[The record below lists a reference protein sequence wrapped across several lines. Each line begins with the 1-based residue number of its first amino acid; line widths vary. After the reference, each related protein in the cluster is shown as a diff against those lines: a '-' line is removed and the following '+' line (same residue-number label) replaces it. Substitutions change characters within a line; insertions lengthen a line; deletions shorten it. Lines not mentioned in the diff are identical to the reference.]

1 MGEICEICMI
11 QLKLWDDYV
20 TIDYGAEAIL
30 CAKCQ
35 EEVDE
40 LYNKHEGDKE
50 FKKCVEEI
58 RKLKN
63 KEKK

>member
-20 TIDYGAEAIL
+20 TIDYEAEAIL
-30 CAKCQ
+30 CIKCQ

-40 LYNKHEGDKE
+40 LYDKHEGKKE
-50 FKKCVEEI
+50 FEKCVEEI
-58 RKLKN
+58 RKRRQKQ
-63 KEKK
+63 K

>member
-1 MGEICEICMI
+1 MGEICEICMV

-20 TIDYGAEAIL
+20 TIDYEAEAIL
-30 CAKCQ
+30 CSKCQ

-40 LYNKHEGDKE
+40 LYDKQEGDKE
-50 FKKCVEEI
+50 FKECVEEI

>member
-20 TIDYGAEAIL
+20 TIDYESEAIL
-30 CAKCQ
+30 CSKCQ

-40 LYNKHEGDKE
+40 LYEKHEGDKE
-50 FKKCVEEI
+50 FKKCVEEV
-58 RKLKN
+58 RKRR
-63 KEKK
+63 KEKW

>member
-1 MGEICEICMI
+1 MGEICEICLT

-20 TIDYGAEAIL
+20 CIDYESEAIL
-30 CAKCQ
+30 CSKCQ

-40 LYNKHEGDKE
+40 LHDKHEGEKE

-58 RKLKN
+58 RKRR
-63 KEKK
+63 EKIK